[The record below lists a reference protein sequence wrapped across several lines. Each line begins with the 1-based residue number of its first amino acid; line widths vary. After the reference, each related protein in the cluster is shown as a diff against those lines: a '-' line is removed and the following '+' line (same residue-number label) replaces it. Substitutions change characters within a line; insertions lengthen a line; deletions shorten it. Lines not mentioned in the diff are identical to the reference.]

1 MNKVQNGSSFGREKF
16 KNFMLL
22 GGPLAGPPLVL
33 LHHTDG
39 LRWQGASGAGA
50 PLLTGGGG

>member
-1 MNKVQNGSSFGREKF
+1 MNKVQNGSRFGRENF

-50 PLLTGGGG
+50 PLPTGGG

>member
-22 GGPLAGPPLVL
+22 GGPLAGPPLV
-33 LHHTDG
+33 HTAG

-50 PLLTGGGG
+50 PLPTGGG